1 MPSGKHSVSGP
12 QPSRQTKPNA
22 SSTSEM
28 LTAFEIESLW
38 RSAREAIVSG
48 RAVIKRRMA
57 APGQ

>member
-1 MPSGKHSVSGP
+1 
-12 QPSRQTKPNA
+12 
-22 SSTSEM
+22 M